1 MDLGSVW
8 GPAGKGAWMEWRLG
22 GGQAP
27 GSRAPGLSLEPVPTL
42 PWDGPT
48 RLPRHPSPLID
59 WVTMD
64 WALVFLKLLSTGA
77 KGWAKG
83 TGLFKTC

>member
-8 GPAGKGAWMEWRLG
+8 GLAGRGAWTEWRLG

-27 GSRAPGLSLEPVPTL
+27 GSRAPGLSLEPVPTQL

-59 WVTMD
+59 CLGDYGLGTCVPET
-64 WALVFLKLLSTGA
+64 SIYRC
-77 KGWAKG
+77 KGLG
-83 TGLFKTC
+83 